1 MRRLSQRSPSSDYHS
16 ALLPLTAVI
25 DPEDSKKL
33 NQRKESAVI
42 ISSSGMCE
50 AGRIRHHLKHN
61 IWRSD
66 STIHFVGYQAEGTL
80 GREIVDGAESVNLF
94 GEEIMVNAEVAI
106 LKGTSGHADKNGLI
120 EWASAFSSKP
130 RGIFVVHGENE
141 TAQYFASMISSSLG
155 VKAYAPELGES
166 FVLGE
171 EFPEQG
177 AVPLRRH
184 SAQMIK
190 PRLRELGD
198 AMEEF
203 DGIVSRIRARADSAD
218 LSDEKGAERLGR
230 AIKRLTD
237 ELKEINRKWNGKS

>member
-1 MRRLSQRSPSSDYHS
+1 M
-16 ALLPLTAVI
+16 
-25 DPEDSKKL
+25 
-33 NQRKESAVI
+33 
-42 ISSSGMCE
+42 
-50 AGRIRHHLKHN
+50 
-61 IWRSD
+61 
-66 STIHFVGYQAEGTL
+66 
-80 GREIVDGAESVNLF
+80 
-94 GEEIMVNAEVAI
+94 
-106 LKGTSGHADKNGLI
+106 
-120 EWASAFSSKP
+120 
-130 RGIFVVHGENE
+130 HGENE

-190 PRLRELGD
+190 PRLHELGD